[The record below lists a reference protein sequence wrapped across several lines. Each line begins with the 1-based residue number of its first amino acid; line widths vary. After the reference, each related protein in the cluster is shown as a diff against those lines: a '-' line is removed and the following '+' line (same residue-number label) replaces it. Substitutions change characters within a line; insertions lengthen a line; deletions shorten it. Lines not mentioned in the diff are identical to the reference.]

1 MDSKNFLASGSVT
14 SFSSVVNVFL
24 SVLNP
29 PAEAS
34 DTLGE
39 IFNPPLSGKFSYTTP
54 LPRQCG
60 HLVAFL
66 KLLPSFFTL

>member
-1 MDSKNFLASGSVT
+1 MPSIKADLYVSIADSLTIDSKNFLASGSVT
-14 SFSSVVNVFL
+14 SLSSVVNVFL

-39 IFNPPLSGKFSYTTP
+39 IFNPPLSGKFS
-54 LPRQCG
+54 
-60 HLVAFL
+60 
-66 KLLPSFFTL
+66 

>member
-39 IFNPPLSGKFSYTTP
+39 IFNPPLSGKFS
-54 LPRQCG
+54 
-60 HLVAFL
+60 
-66 KLLPSFFTL
+66 